1 MPPRMT
7 SFSAVNQD
15 NTDHFD
21 NTTHDDRVTYALRC
35 YANQA
40 AYLRA
45 TIRQM
50 ETTRDE
56 CRYFLQSLKDEDNN
70 NNMLCKTVER
80 QVSDCVDKVRN
91 FTRVLQYL
99 EHKMS
104 LLEKIQLDYYA
115 GLVDEQTYMSVT
127 PRYM

>member
-1 MPPRMT
+1 
-7 SFSAVNQD
+7 
-15 NTDHFD
+15 
-21 NTTHDDRVTYALRC
+21 
-35 YANQA
+35 
-40 AYLRA
+40 
-45 TIRQM
+45 M

-56 CRYFLQSLKDEDNN
+56 CRYFLNSLKSAASDSDK
-70 NNMLCKTVER
+70 LCKTVER
-80 QVSDCVDKVRN
+80 QVSDCVDKIRN
-91 FTRVLQYL
+91 FTRVLQDL